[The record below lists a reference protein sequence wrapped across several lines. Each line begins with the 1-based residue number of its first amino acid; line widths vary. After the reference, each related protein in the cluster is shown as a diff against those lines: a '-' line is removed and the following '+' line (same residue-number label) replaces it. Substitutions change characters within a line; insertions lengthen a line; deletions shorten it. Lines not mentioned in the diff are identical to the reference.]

1 MVCFYI
7 VIIIALLPETTIR
20 DLNDEI
26 NKQLKEKFFWEK
38 QILDLGGPNYIQES
52 KKLEA
57 SEKKYQIGNY
67 KYFGAARQLPGVK
80 ELFDEEDIKVFLFL
94 YIYHL
99 YSLKDEVDMICT
111 SVYLVIIMDIVMK
124 MMELY

>member
-1 MVCFYI
+1 MVWLYVI
-7 VIIIALLPETTIR
+7 IIIALLPETTIR

-80 ELFDEEDIKVFLFL
+80 ELFDEEDVKVCFYLFNFC
-94 YIYHL
+94 IAT
-99 YSLKDEVDMICT
+99 KT
-111 SVYLVIIMDIVMK
+111 K
-124 MMELY
+124 